1 MATDTEWTYELHRL
15 ECRIGGEGVADEDYF
30 VDEGDA
36 SPLFIL
42 KGAAAVA
49 ARVEQDMRAY
59 VARARKLGHS
69 WDEIGQALGMS
80 RQAAHK
86 RFSRHGA
93 TS

>member
-30 VDEGDA
+30 VDEGD
-36 SPLFIL
+36 
-42 KGAAAVA
+42 
-49 ARVEQDMRAY
+49 
-59 VARARKLGHS
+59 
-69 WDEIGQALGMS
+69 EIGQALGMS